1 MHFCSPYS
9 DSFCLAALCV
19 LCILAMQGQQ
29 IQGRIQWHYELCG
42 SMLYHISFKLATI
55 WYYILVQLTVAI
67 LWYYIMYH
75 IIYIYSS
82 CTSFLL
88 LQDVGSDISS
98 ITQEISDPEPKM
110 TVTIG
115 SLEKP
120 KEVCIVACWTPKS
133 SPNFQ
138 LTIHQQHCYQ
148 HST

>member
-1 MHFCSPYS
+1 M
-9 DSFCLAALCV
+9 
-19 LCILAMQGQQ
+19 ILHPG
-29 IQGRIQWHYELCG
+29 
-42 SMLYHISFKLATI
+42 TI
-55 WYYILVQLTVAI
+55 NSIAI

-120 KEVCIVACWTPKS
+120 KEVCIVACIFTYCFKLVI
-133 SPNFQ
+133 Q
-138 LTIHQQHCYQ
+138 
-148 HST
+148 